1 MAAGTAAGGWRIIRT
16 LGHKM
21 VKLQPIHGCAAET
34 AGATVLAVAAS
45 LGMPVSTT
53 HSITT
58 SIMGVGCAKRF
69 SALKLKVVERIV
81 WAWIMTLPATAVFAF
96 SLVWL
101 CNQIGWMKF

>member
-1 MAAGTAAGGWRIIRT
+1 MAAGTAAGGWKIIRT

-21 VKLQPIHGCAAET
+21 VKLQPVHGFAAET
-34 AGATVLAVAAS
+34 TAASVLAVTGS

-53 HSITT
+53 HAITT

-81 WAWIMTLPATAVFAF
+81 WAWILTIPATAGVAF
-96 SLVWL
+96 GLVWL
-101 CNQIGWMKF
+101 GHAIGWLQF